1 MARKVVVDGEEVKA
15 EDGAEESYYQDGIR
29 PAIFKSLIG
38 KGHQEFST
46 GQQQDARQYFSH
58 LLEKF
63 MLNEKQRKT
72 G

>member
-1 MARKVVVDGEEVKA
+1 M
-15 EDGAEESYYQDGIR
+15 
-29 PAIFKSLIG
+29 G

-63 MLNEKQRKT
+63 MLNERQ
-72 G
+72 